1 MGKSALLAGKL
12 TLLFALPFREACFW
26 VTLTGVVFHLFV
38 QLTPLNELFP
48 LYIIHVQIFA
58 DTQVVSFLA
67 KKFLATSVIPYMLNF
82 AILIVSLAYA
92 SLKHGL

>member
-1 MGKSALLAGKL
+1 M
-12 TLLFALPFREACFW
+12 
-26 VTLTGVVFHLFV
+26 TLTGVVFHLFV